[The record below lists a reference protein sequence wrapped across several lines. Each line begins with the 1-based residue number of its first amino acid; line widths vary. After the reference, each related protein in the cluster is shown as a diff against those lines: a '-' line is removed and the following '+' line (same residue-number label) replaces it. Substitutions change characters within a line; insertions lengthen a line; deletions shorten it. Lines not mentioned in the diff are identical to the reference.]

1 MYRIGEFSKF
11 AMVSTRTL
19 RLYDEMGLLK
29 PEQQDHSTSYRYYSA
44 GQLARLNRILVLK
57 DMGLS
62 LEQIRPLLDSNIS
75 PEQIRGMLKLKQ
87 AELHQQIR
95 ESYDQLSRIETWF
108 QQLNA
113 NSLNLEYQ
121 VGLKVVEP
129 QQVVAIKTIVPSMEG
144 VPALFEELA
153 AHLARHKVM
162 PAGPPQALFFDDE
175 YREFDLTVEATLP
188 VRGAAP
194 HAVPDTERIQLR
206 ELPGLGTAV
215 GLVHTGPH
223 ERLVKAF
230 GAILGWMEANQYRPD
245 GPNRE
250 IFVKF
255 SPPGDEANFVTE
267 VVVPVARI

>member
-29 PEQQDHSTSYRYYSA
+29 PEQQDLATSYRYYSA

-87 AELHQQIR
+87 AELRQQIK
-95 ESYDQLSRIETWF
+95 EGYDRLARIETWF
-108 QQLNA
+108 QQLDA
-113 NSLNLEYQ
+113 NSLSLEYQ
-121 VGLKVVEP
+121 VGLKKVEP
-129 QQVVAIKTIVPSMEG
+129 QPVIAIKTVIPGLEDL
-144 VPALFEELA
+144 PPLFEELA
-153 AHLARHKVM
+153 AHLARHRVM
-162 PAGPPQALFFDDE
+162 PAGPPQALFFDEE
-175 YREFDLTVEATLP
+175 YRESDLNIEVTLP
-188 VRGAAP
+188 VRGA
-194 HAVPDTERIQLR
+194 VPETGRIQLR
-206 ELPGLGTAV
+206 GLPALETAASV
-215 GLVHTGPH
+215 VHTGPH
-223 ERLVKAF
+223 EKLVKAF
-230 GAILGWMEANQYRPD
+230 GAALNWIEANNYRIN

-255 SPPGDEANFVTE
+255 APLSDQANFVTE
-267 VVVPVARI
+267 VIVPVAKI

>member
-29 PEQQDHSTSYRYYSA
+29 PEQQDQATGYRYYSA

-87 AELHQQIR
+87 AELHQQIK
-95 ESYDQLSRIETWF
+95 EGYDQLARIEGWF
-108 QQLNA
+108 QQLDA

-121 VGLKVVEP
+121 VGLKQIEP
-129 QQVVAIKTIVPSMEG
+129 LWVVAITTVIPG
-144 VPALFEELA
+144 LGDLPALFEELA

-162 PAGPPQALFFDDE
+162 PAGPPQALFFDEE
-175 YREFDLTVEATLP
+175 YREFDLNVEAALP
-188 VRGAAP
+188 VRGT
-194 HAVPDTERIQLR
+194 VPESERIKQR
-206 ELPGLGTAV
+206 ELPGLESAASV
-215 GLVHTGPH
+215 VHTGPH
-223 ERLVKAF
+223 EKLVKAF
-230 GAILGWMEANQYRPD
+230 GAALGWIEANNYRIS

-255 SPPGDEANFVTE
+255 SPPGDQANFITE

>member
-29 PEQQDHSTSYRYYSA
+29 PEQQDLATSYRYYSA

-62 LEQIRPLLDSNIS
+62 LEQIRPLLDSDIS

-87 AELHQQIR
+87 AELHQQIKER
-95 ESYDQLSRIETWF
+95 YDRLARIETWF

-121 VGLKVVEP
+121 VGLKQVEP
-129 QQVVAIKTIVPSMEG
+129 QQVVAIRTVVPGMEE
-144 VPALFEELA
+144 VPLLFEELA

-162 PAGPPQALFFDDE
+162 PAGPPQVLFYDDE
-175 YREFDLTVEATLP
+175 YRDFDLNIEATLP
-188 VRGAAP
+188 VRGA
-194 HAVPDTERIQLR
+194 VPESDRVKLR
-206 ELPGLGTAV
+206 ELPGLETAASV
-215 GLVHTGPH
+215 VHTGPH
-223 ERLVKAF
+223 EKLVKAF
-230 GAILGWMEANQYRPD
+230 GAALGWMEANHYRPD

-255 SPPGDEANFVTE
+255 SPPGDQANFVTE
-267 VVVPVARI
+267 IVVPVARV

>member
-29 PEQQDHSTSYRYYSA
+29 PEQQDQATSYRYYSA

-62 LEQIRPLLDSNIS
+62 LEQIRPLLDSNLS

-87 AELHQQIR
+87 AELHQQIK
-95 ESYDQLSRIETWF
+95 ESYDQLARIETWF
-108 QQLNA
+108 QQLDA

-121 VGLKVVEP
+121 VGLKEVEP
-129 QQVVAIKTIVPSMEG
+129 QQVVSIKTVIPSLEG
-144 VPALFEELA
+144 LPALFEELA

-162 PAGPPQALFFDDE
+162 PAGPPQALFFDEE
-175 YREFDLTVEATLP
+175 YREFDLEVEATLP
-188 VRGAAP
+188 VRGA
-194 HAVPDTERIQLR
+194 VPDSDRVKLC
-206 ELPGLGTAV
+206 ELPGLETAASV
-215 GLVHTGPH
+215 VHTGPH
-223 ERLVKAF
+223 EKLVKAF
-230 GAILGWMEANQYRPD
+230 GAVLGWMEANHYRIT

-250 IFVKF
+250 TFVKF
-255 SPPGDEANFVTE
+255 SPPSDQANFITE